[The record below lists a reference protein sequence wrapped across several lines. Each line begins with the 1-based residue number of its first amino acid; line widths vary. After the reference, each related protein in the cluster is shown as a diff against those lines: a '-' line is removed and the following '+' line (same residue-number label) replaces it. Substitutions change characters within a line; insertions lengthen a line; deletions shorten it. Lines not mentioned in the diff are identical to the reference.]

1 MRRLDQ
7 PVLDR
12 IVEALQEKVVSQPV
26 ASFSVAICRPG
37 SVRTGPV
44 TTFRDLVVQVPTS
57 RGSNSAE
64 TAGSRP
70 SGSSSSSKFIVG
82 STAGQ
87 FDSEQQQ
94 QEQRE
99 SERDGSWMIEGRSL
113 ESTWKIITIW

>member
-12 IVEALQEKVVSQPV
+12 IVEALQEKRSS
-26 ASFSVAICRPG
+26 ASLLHPSERLHLLSPG

-82 STAGQ
+82 STADRV
-87 FDSEQQQ
+87 DSE
-94 QEQRE
+94 
-99 SERDGSWMIEGRSL
+99 
-113 ESTWKIITIW
+113 